1 MNRRFARICSWLLLI
16 FVCSATGCYK
26 AANSPATLPVGPSA
40 TETAGEPTPEFLA
53 DLEIC
58 VSGGS
63 KKLLCRDVVGEA
75 ELASIA
81 LLDQLEH
88 LELYKCNA
96 PLDVVQEAISQLSNL
111 RRLRLEDIAVD
122 DEFVTGI
129 CARNPLEV
137 LNLPNAEFGDHGLKE
152 IAAAPQLFLL
162 RFGSRHVTDDG
173 IAALAKSTSIRFLH
187 LLHVPITD
195 EGLAHFHTM
204 KHLESFYIDGGSE
217 SEDGVWE
224 LLKANPGIHFHRNQL
239 HVADDPND
247 DGH

>member
-1 MNRRFARICSWLLLI
+1 MNRRFARICSWLPVVVL
-16 FVCSATGCYK
+16 CSAAGCHR
-26 AANSPATLPVGPSA
+26 ASNSPATLPVTPSA
-40 TETAGEPTPEFLA
+40 TVSASEPSPEFLA
-53 DLEIC
+53 ELETC

-63 KKLLCRDVVGEA
+63 KKLVCRDVVGEA
-75 ELASIA
+75 ELARIA

-88 LELYKCNA
+88 LELYKINA
-96 PLDVVQEAISQLSNL
+96 PLDVVQGAISQLSNL
-111 RRLRLEDIAVD
+111 RRLRLEDVAVD
-122 DEFVTGI
+122 DDFVTGI

-137 LNLPNAEFGDHGLKE
+137 LNLPNAEFSDRGLKE
-152 IAAAPQLFLL
+152 IAASSQIFLL

-173 IAALAKSTSIRFLH
+173 IASLAKSTSIRFLH

-204 KHLESFYIDGGSE
+204 KHLESFYIDGGAE